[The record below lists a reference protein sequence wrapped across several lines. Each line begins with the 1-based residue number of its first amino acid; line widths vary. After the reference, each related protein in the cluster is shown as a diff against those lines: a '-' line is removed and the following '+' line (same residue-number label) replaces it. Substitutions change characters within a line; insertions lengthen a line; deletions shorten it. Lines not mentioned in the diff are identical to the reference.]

1 MSLLLST
8 VIADGTYAAIP
19 AAGIDG
25 RIYFATDTKKVYRDS
40 GSAWVDIT
48 PGGPAATLAATP
60 SAPGNFSI
68 AHGLAAAP
76 SRISVL
82 MTSGGAIWQ
91 QAAAD
96 ATNVYLAASDAGV
109 TATVYVFA

>member
-1 MSLLLST
+1 MSLLLSA

-40 GSAWVDIT
+40 GTAWVDIT
-48 PGGPAATLAATP
+48 PGEPAAMLAAAP
-60 SAPGNFSI
+60 SAPGNFSL
-68 AHGLAAAP
+68 AHGLAVAP
-76 SRISVL
+76 SRISIL

-96 ATNVYLAASDAGV
+96 AANIHLAASDAGI
-109 TATVYVFA
+109 TATIYVFA